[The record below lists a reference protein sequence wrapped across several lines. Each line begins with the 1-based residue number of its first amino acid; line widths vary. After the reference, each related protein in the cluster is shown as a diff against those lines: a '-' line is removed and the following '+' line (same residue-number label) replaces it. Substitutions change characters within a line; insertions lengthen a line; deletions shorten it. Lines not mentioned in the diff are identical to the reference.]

1 MTSGDDEQRDR
12 DEGGTHAQFGPI
24 SGENVAVS
32 ARDMHD
38 VRQQTFKTGQTDIS
52 ALVGELREALEKH
65 ESEVEDPVAIRESAD
80 FLEEE
85 LAKERPKK
93 SVVDSVLGG
102 LTKQVGHVA
111 SLADAVARIQH
122 AVTGIF

>member
-12 DEGGTHAQFGPI
+12 DEGGTHVQFGPI
-24 SGENVAVS
+24 SGENVVAS
-32 ARDMHD
+32 GRDVHD
-38 VRQQTFKTGQTDIS
+38 VRQQTFKTAPTDIA
-52 ALVGELREALEKH
+52 ALVAELREALEKH
-65 ESEVEDPVAIRESAD
+65 ENEVEDPEAIRESAD

-111 SLADAVARIQH
+111 SLADAVARIQQ
-122 AVTGIF
+122 AVAAMF